1 MPPRK
6 TRADLAT
13 RADTLS
19 KWFGEKNQRHIIESV
34 AARHVDPVAFTT
46 LMIYA
51 AQRSPTLIEATPT
64 SLLRCLVMSSRLG
77 LEPGN
82 EVLGQFYIVPYK
94 NTRLTNAARRNG
106 DIGQADSIRDATPIV
121 GYKGLITLQM
131 RSKLVTAVK
140 PRLVYPEDDYQVY
153 EGTRNELVHVPHPA
167 PADKPRTSDDVV
179 AAYVVNFMAEGPPQF
194 LVMDFEEL
202 EKKRARAASTNK
214 ADSPWNTDRE
224 AMYRKSP
231 IRAIANFMPLQAEME
246 IAKAI
251 VYEDQMERGVGLGDL
266 DLGID
271 PAMEADALAEAE
283 EMGLSGSEI
292 SEEGEEGPADESTTK
307 GEDEAF

>member
-6 TRADLAT
+6 TKADLAT
-13 RADTLS
+13 RANNLTA
-19 KWFGEKNQRHIIESV
+19 WFGQRNQRNIIESV

-51 AQRSPTLIEATPT
+51 AQRSPTLIESTPE

-94 NTRLTNAARRNG
+94 NTRLTNTARRG
-106 DIGQADSIRDATPIV
+106 GQIGQNDTIRDATPIV
-121 GYKGLITLQM
+121 GYKGLITLEM

-140 PRLVYPEDDYQVY
+140 ARLVYPEDEYQVY

-167 PADKPRTSDDVV
+167 ADGKPRTAADVV

-202 EKKRARAASTNK
+202 EKKRQRAASSNK
-214 ADSPWNTDRE
+214 KDSPWNTDRE

-251 VYEDQMERGVGLGDL
+251 VYEDQMERGTTLGEL

-271 PAMEADALAEAE
+271 PTMEADAMAEAE
-283 EMGLSGSEI
+283 EMGISTGAGEPTEPPEPSE
-292 SEEGEEGPADESTTK
+292 PSTTQ
-307 GEDEAF
+307 GEDDAF